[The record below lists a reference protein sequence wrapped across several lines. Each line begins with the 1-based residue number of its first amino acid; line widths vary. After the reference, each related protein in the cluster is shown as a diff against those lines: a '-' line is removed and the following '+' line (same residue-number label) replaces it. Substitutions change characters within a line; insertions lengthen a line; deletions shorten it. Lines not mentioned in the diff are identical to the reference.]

1 MIWALLT
8 KVLVFLVFIWFA
20 WNARVAIFEDF
31 YWIHS
36 LMFPFSFF
44 PSLICFFL
52 KIFSWNNVD
61 WCHVRWNKG
70 QIVWLK
76 EGDKIILPCSALV
89 TRFTSTRFCIPLLFE
104 CFVVRVELRKRPQV
118 HWHLKHAFPPSY
130 INDYSSFCFMKGFT
144 GLSSGGQLAIKCGFS
159 TVTAWFCCRW
169 KKARKRW

>member
-1 MIWALLT
+1 MLT
-8 KVLVFLVFIWFA
+8 KVLVFVVFIWFA
-20 WNARVAIFEDF
+20 WNARVAIFEDLLNSF
-31 YWIHS
+31 AHVSI
-36 LMFPFSFF
+36 FFF
-44 PSLICFFL
+44 PLSYLFFFS

-70 QIVWLK
+70 QVVWLK

-104 CFVVRVELRKRPQV
+104 CFVVRVELGKRPQV

-144 GLSSGGQLAIKCGFS
+144 GLSSGGQLASSVASRPSQLDFAAVKKSAQEMIK
-159 TVTAWFCCRW
+159 R
-169 KKARKRW
+169 